1 MGREPPLQ
9 RPNSFLSP
17 ALRGGA
23 SPDGKGRGVFAA
35 APIRSGTLLAVWGG
49 DVLTRAD
56 LDREPPSQR
65 LVLQIDEDH
74 FLLSTREGPADWI
87 NHSCAPNAGLL
98 GQVSL
103 VALREI
109 EPGEEICFDYATSDG
124 CDYDEFDCCCGSA
137 QCRKRIGG
145 DDWRRPELQLRYRG
159 HFSPYLQQ
167 RIDTLAASERR
178 RAAGA
183 RRANGESR
191 IGSRRSSDTGGRA
204 AAGSSALLAR
214 RSGLPIEG

>member
-1 MGREPPLQ
+1 ML

-35 APIRSGTLLAVWGG
+35 TPIRRGTLLAVWGG
-49 DVLTRAD
+49 DVLTRAE
-56 LDREPPSQR
+56 LDRQPPCQR

-74 FLLSTREGPADWI
+74 FLLSTCEGPADWI

-124 CDYDEFDCCCGSA
+124 CDYDEFDCCCASV
-137 QCRKRIGG
+137 QCRKRIRG
-145 DDWRRPELQLRYRG
+145 DDWRRPELQLRYHG
-159 HFSPYLQQ
+159 HFAPYLQQ
-167 RIDTLAASERR
+167 RIEALAATDRR
-178 RAAGA
+178 RANGA
-183 RRANGESR
+183 RRASDESR
-191 IGSRRSSDTGGRA
+191 VSGRRRSSTGGRA
-204 AAGSSALLAR
+204 AAGGSALLAR